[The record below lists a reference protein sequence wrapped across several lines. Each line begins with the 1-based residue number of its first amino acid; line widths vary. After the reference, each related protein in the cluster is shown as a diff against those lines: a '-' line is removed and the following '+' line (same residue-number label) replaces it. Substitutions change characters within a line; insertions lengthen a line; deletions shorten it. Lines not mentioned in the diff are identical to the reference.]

1 MNRDSV
7 PGYLPLMNHLSS
19 FCYTRTNFTLYSENV
34 LDEFFGRRT
43 ENDMLLGGLEIKI
56 PTVES
61 DEEIKQRLYERIITL
76 PYILV
81 YVESLTN
88 NIDSISCKQIIEY
101 RGFDI
106 GYKENMIN
114 YRQSP
119 KKDVLIRNIDP
130 ITGQIVEPD
139 TNEIY
144 F

>member
-1 MNRDSV
+1 
-7 PGYLPLMNHLSS
+7 
-19 FCYTRTNFTLYSENV
+19 
-34 LDEFFGRRT
+34 
-43 ENDMLLGGLEIKI
+43 MLLGGLEIKI

-114 YRQSP
+114 YRQLP
-119 KKDVLIRNIDP
+119 REDVLIRNIDP